1 MINEYEN
8 NSYNTSFHDDEIE
21 NYDLIFV
28 SEKDIVESVMSVME
42 GRYSYAKNLLSN
54 LIGINSKTNPKIG
67 ELAKEISVAIK
78 QEKYIN
84 QDMRQISLME
94 ILFICCIR
102 WMMYSDRLSSTGT
115 MLFFIIREKPEC
127 IMSKKALI
135 WIW

>member
-1 MINEYEN
+1 MINEYEK

-28 SEKDIVESVMSVME
+28 SEKNIVESVMSVME

-67 ELAKEISVAIK
+67 ELAKEISIAIK

-102 WMMYSDRLSSTGT
+102 WMMYSDRLSSIGT

>member
-1 MINEYEN
+1 MINEYEK

-28 SEKDIVESVMSVME
+28 SEKNIVESVMSVME

-54 LIGINSKTNPKIG
+54 LIGINSKTNPKTG
-67 ELAKEISVAIK
+67 ELAKEISIAIK

-102 WMMYSDRLSSTGT
+102 WMMYSDRLSSIGT